1 MEIPADDIALSIN
14 AVSKVNQTAMFMKAA
29 L

>member
-14 AVSKVNQTAMFMKAA
+14 AVSKGNRTVMFLKAV

>member
-1 MEIPADDIALSIN
+1 MAIPADDIALSIK
-14 AVSKVNQTAMFMKAA
+14 ADSKINQTVVFLKAV

>member
-14 AVSKVNQTAMFMKAA
+14 AVSKINQTVMFLKAV

>member
-14 AVSKVNQTAMFMKAA
+14 AVSKINQTVRFLKAV